1 MPFLTLNQILVVII
15 NAIAVSIGSF
25 VYRDNPKGRN
35 NRILVLM
42 AFFMLLWVNFA
53 FLARL
58 LGREDPDLAATFL
71 RIAWFATPL
80 LLTSLYFLIIS
91 LIKKEKKYGILNK
104 IVLLCGLSSAL
115 ITGLTEWI
123 VADTRFIGSYL
134 AINYGSGMI
143 PFLTLVTFLIIA
155 TLYPLFKEYP
165 SLSTGHKQKLQY
177 LFVGVFI
184 FYVANFIFNISLP
197 VFFETVRFYWIG
209 DYSTIFLLGFIGYA
223 IVSKQLFNVKVVLT
237 QTLVLLIAILLLI
250 QSTIASNLSEFLWS
264 FMLFLVFSVFGYFL
278 IKSVVREIEQRERL
292 EKLAFELEK
301 ANVEL
306 KRMDKAKSEFVSI
319 ASHQLRTPL
328 TAIKGYL
335 SMITDG
341 TYGKVP
347 PKIREKM
354 KNVIENNERL
364 IRLVNELLSLSRI
377 ETGKIKL
384 EPEKLNLE
392 KIVKQVVEDL
402 RIVSK
407 KNGLYLRFSKSK
419 GSLPEMMIDEWKI
432 MQVLINIID
441 NALKYTT
448 DGGVVVAILN
458 DDGNAKIEICD
469 TGEGMDGDEL
479 EKMFD
484 SFSRGLAGNRLASDG
499 AGLGL
504 YIARKFVE
512 MHDGKIWAESEGKGK
527 GSCFHIL
534 IPIRES

>member
-1 MPFLTLNQILVVII
+1 MPFPLFNQILVVII
-15 NAIAVSIGSF
+15 NAIAISIGVF
-25 VYRDNPKGRN
+25 VYRDNSKGKN

-58 LGREDPDLAATFL
+58 LGREDPDLAVTFL

-80 LLTSLYFLIIS
+80 LFTSLYFLVIS
-91 LIKKEKKYGILNK
+91 LIEKEKKYKGLNG
-104 IVLLCGLSSAL
+104 IVLICGLSSAL
-115 ITGLTEWI
+115 ITGLTEWV
-123 VADTRFIGSYL
+123 VADTRFIGLYL
-134 AINYGSGMI
+134 AINYGLGMM
-143 PFLTLVTFLIIA
+143 PFLGLVTFLIIA

-165 SLSTGHKQKLQY
+165 SLPADHKQKLQY
-177 LFVGVFI
+177 LFVGIFI

-237 QTLVLLIAILLLI
+237 QTLVLLIAILLLV
-250 QSTIASNLSEFLWS
+250 QSAIASSLVDFLWS
-264 FMLFLVFSVFGYFL
+264 FALFLVFSIFGYFL
-278 IKSVVREIEQRERL
+278 IKSVIREIQQRERL

-354 KNVIENNERL
+354 KNVIESNERL

-384 EPEKLNLE
+384 EPEKLKLE
-392 KIVKQVVEDL
+392 TIVKQVIDDL

-407 KNGLYLRFSKSK
+407 KNGLYLKFSKSK
-419 GSLPEMMIDEWKI
+419 KSLPEMMIDEWKI
-432 MQVLINIID
+432 RQVLINIID
-441 NALKYTT
+441 NALKYTIK
-448 DGGVVVAILN
+448 GGVVVTILRE
-458 DDGNAKIEICD
+458 DDNAKIEICD
-469 TGEGMDGDEL
+469 TGEGMDEDEL

-484 SFSRGLAGNRLASDG
+484 SFSRGRAGNRLASEG

-512 MHDGKIWAESEGKGK
+512 MHDGKIWAESEGKEK

-534 IPIRES
+534 IPIRRS

>member
-1 MPFLTLNQILVVII
+1 MPFFVLNQILVVVI
-15 NAIAVSIGSF
+15 NAIAILIGLF
-25 VYRDNPKGRN
+25 VYRDDPKGKN

-42 AFFMLLWVNFA
+42 AFLMLLWVNFA

-58 LGREDPDLAATFL
+58 LGREDPDLAISFL

-80 LLTSLYFLIIS
+80 LFTSLYFLVIS
-91 LIKKEKKYGILNK
+91 LIDKGKKYEILNK
-104 IVLLCGLSSAL
+104 AVLVCGIFSAF
-115 ITGLTEWI
+115 ITGFTEWI
-123 VADTRFIGSYL
+123 VAGTEFIGSYL
-134 AINYGSGMI
+134 AIDYGSGMM
-143 PFLTLVTFLIIA
+143 PFLTLITFLIIA

-165 SLSTGHKQKLQY
+165 SLPAIRRHKIQY
-177 LFVGVFI
+177 LFVGIFI

-223 IVSKQLFNVKVVLT
+223 IVSKELFNVKVVLT
-237 QTLVLLIAILLLI
+237 QTFVLLIAILLLV
-250 QSTIASNLSEFLWS
+250 QSVIASDLPDFLWS
-264 FMLFLVFSVFGYFL
+264 LALFIIFLIFGYFL
-278 IKSVVREIEQRERL
+278 IKSVIREIEQRERL
-292 EKLAFELEK
+292 EKLAFALEQ

-306 KRMDKAKSEFVSI
+306 KQMDKAKSEFVSI

-335 SMITDG
+335 SMMTEG

-354 KNVIENNERL
+354 KNVAESNDRL

-384 EPEKLNLE
+384 EPEKLKLE
-392 KIVKQVVEDL
+392 NVVKQVVKDL

-407 KNGLYLRFSKSK
+407 KNGLYLRFSKPK
-419 GSLPEMMIDEWKI
+419 KALPEMMIDEWKI
-432 MQVLINIID
+432 RQSLINIID
-441 NALKYTT
+441 NALKYTGK
-448 DGGVVVAILN
+448 GGVTVTVRKEE
-458 DDGNAKIEICD
+458 GNAKIEICD
-469 TGEGMDGDEL
+469 TGEGMEEDEL
-479 EKMFD
+479 KKMFD
-484 SFSRGLAGNRLASDG
+484 SFSRGQAGNRLSSEG

-512 MHDGKIWAESEGKGK
+512 MHEGKIWAESEGRGK

-534 IPIRES
+534 VPIKRS